1 MAADTTVKTTKTGPI
16 LKALQQK
23 EIVLDAVSLGKIG
36 KILVKAVVEE
46 AKKDFAKRGK
56 SGLSSPF
63 GLPNSTGKT
72 VRPSFFE
79 SFSARVSGQKSLEV
93 VSNWPWIEGLI
104 EGSPKAAMTK
114 HTQNNPKLR
123 GKPIPFLQP
132 NGKVLFRMAP
142 LAFGKMWVHP
152 GIAKHTFISRGL
164 ARGRKELIE
173 QGMMMKIIMEQI
185 QRTAKA

>member
-1 MAADTTVKTTKTGPI
+1 MGPI
-16 LKALQQK
+16 LSAVSQK

-56 SGLSSPF
+56 SGLSDPL
-63 GLPNSTGKT
+63 GLPASTGRT
-72 VRPSFFE
+72 IRPSFFK
-79 SFSARVSGQKSLEV
+79 SFSARVSGQKTLEI
-93 VSNWPWIEGLI
+93 VSSWPWIEGLVQ
-104 EGSPKAAMTK
+104 GRPRAAMTK

-123 GKPIPFLQP
+123 GKPIPFIQS

-152 GIAKHTFISRGL
+152 GIAKHTFVSRGL
-164 ARGRKELIE
+164 ARGRKQLIE
-173 QGMMMKIIMEQI
+173 QGMMMKIILEQI
-185 QRTAKA
+185 QRTAKE